1 MNNYPEPNVIP
12 SQEYEELIDAYKIM
26 HKDERAFM
34 GISLIPL
41 TYVIKTIFNE
51 NNIKSFLDY
60 GCGKGLLYT
69 KDFKKTDE

>member
-1 MNNYPEPNVIP
+1 MSNYPEPNVIP

-41 TYVIKTIFNE
+41 TYI
-51 NNIKSFLDY
+51 IKSIFEENKVKSFFRLWMW
-60 GCGKGLLYT
+60 
-69 KDFKKTDE
+69 